1 MTDSLTLTHIC
12 VSSST
17 VKPSKPRCWM
27 EGRLLEGSDVKLSCK
42 SSDGSDPIQ
51 YKWERVLD
59 KGKSVGKLP
68 PLALIGES
76 NTQTSR
82 KPAYRTLLWTER
94 GLYSYLRLTVS
105 NNSLKCLSKI
115 CCHESHTLWQMH
127 RLVFPQ
133 KCWLRQI
140 KPVKVGSSDI
150 SPQYAW

>member
-1 MTDSLTLTHIC
+1 
-12 VSSST
+12 
-17 VKPSKPRCWM
+17 M

-82 KPAYRTLLWTER
+82 KPEYRTSLWTER
-94 GLYSYLRLTVS
+94 GLYSYLLLTVS
-105 NNSLKCLSKI
+105 NNRS
-115 CCHESHTLWQMH
+115 
-127 RLVFPQ
+127 
-133 KCWLRQI
+133 
-140 KPVKVGSSDI
+140 
-150 SPQYAW
+150 